1 MPYMKAKLHYLI
13 CLNLGWVIFFSGCAS
28 APKVINLPVVA
39 EPAGSLAVDVSDDQ
53 RVLAAIASAL
63 AHDLKLPPIESSVVF
78 YPDRESY
85 QAGVVAE
92 SEKDLAL
99 LRVKLGDRAAEIE
112 KETLL
117 FSARRFAASS
127 VAVGMHQRVLVDQRQ
142 LRMFSWWERVQ
153 ILAHE
158 LTHTVEKAWVEGR
171 ITAWDRWLSE
181 GFAEWTGYRVVEKLG
196 GATFATN
203 RRSIS
208 DEVARTRHQ
217 RADPALTHLV
227 AGEDWLKWL
236 QARGRPATYGQA
248 FLAVDL
254 LIEQKG
260 VPAIVEYFRLFG
272 ASNDRERNFMTAFGE
287 SAAEFEVKYRE
298 HRRATLGR

>member
-1 MPYMKAKLHYLI
+1 MKVKLHYLV

-28 APKVINLPVVA
+28 APRVINLPVVA
-39 EPAGSLAVDVSDDQ
+39 EPAGSRAVEVSDDQ

-78 YPDRESY
+78 FPDRESY

-99 LRVKLGDRAAEIE
+99 RVEIGDRAAELE
-112 KETLL
+112 KEPVL
-117 FSARRFAASS
+117 FSARHSAASS
-127 VAVGMHQRVLVDQRQ
+127 VAVGMYLRVLVDQKH
-142 LRMFSWWERVQ
+142 LRRFSWWERVQ

-158 LTHTVEKAWVEGR
+158 LTHTVEKAWVDGR
-171 ITAWDRWLSE
+171 MAAWDRWLSE

-196 GATFATN
+196 GATFAAS

-208 DEVARTRHQ
+208 NEVTRTRHQ
-217 RADPALTHLV
+217 RPDPALTQLV

-236 QARGRPATYGQA
+236 RSRGRLSTYGQA

-260 VPAIVEYFRLFG
+260 VLAIVEYFRLFRE
-272 ASNDRERNFMTAFGE
+272 SNDRERNFMTAFGE
-287 SAAEFEVKYRE
+287 SVTEFEAKYRE
-298 HRRATLGR
+298 HRSATLRR

>member
-1 MPYMKAKLHYLI
+1 MKVKLHYLV

-28 APKVINLPVVA
+28 APRVINLPVVA
-39 EPAGSLAVDVSDDQ
+39 EPAGSRAVEVSDDQ

-78 YPDRESY
+78 FPDRESY

-99 LRVKLGDRAAEIE
+99 RVEIGDRAAELA
-112 KETLL
+112 KEPVL
-117 FSARRFAASS
+117 FSARHSAASS
-127 VAVGMHQRVLVDQRQ
+127 VAVGMYRRVLVDQKH
-142 LRMFSWWERVQ
+142 LRRFSWWERVQ

-158 LTHTVEKAWVEGR
+158 LTHTVEKAWVDGR
-171 ITAWDRWLSE
+171 MAAWDRWLSE

-196 GATFATN
+196 GATFAAS

-208 DEVARTRHQ
+208 NEVTRARHQ
-217 RADPALTHLV
+217 RPDPALTQLV

-236 QARGRPATYGQA
+236 RSRGRLSTYGQA

-260 VPAIVEYFRLFG
+260 VLAIVEYFRLFRE
-272 ASNDRERNFMTAFGE
+272 SNDRERNFMTAFGE
-287 SAAEFEVKYRE
+287 SVTEFEAKYRE
-298 HRRATLGR
+298 HQSATLGR

>member
-1 MPYMKAKLHYLI
+1 MKVKLHYLV
-13 CLNLGWVIFFSGCAS
+13 CLNLGWAIFFPGCAS
-28 APKVINLPVVA
+28 APRVINLPVVA
-39 EPAGSLAVDVSDDQ
+39 KPAGSRAVEVNDEQ

-92 SEKDLAL
+92 AEKDLAL
-99 LRVKLGDRAAEIE
+99 RVEIGDRAAELE
-112 KETLL
+112 KEPVL
-117 FSARRFAASS
+117 FSARHSAASS
-127 VAVGMHQRVLVDQRQ
+127 VAVGMYRRVLVDQKQ
-142 LRMFSWWERVQ
+142 LRRFSWWERVQ

-158 LTHTVEKAWVEGR
+158 LTHTVEKAWVDGR
-171 ITAWDRWLSE
+171 MAAWDRWLSE
-181 GFAEWTGYRVVEKLG
+181 GFAEWTGYRVVEDLG
-196 GATFATN
+196 GATFAAS

-208 DEVARTRHQ
+208 LEVARSRHQ
-217 RADPALTHLV
+217 RPDPALTQLV

-236 QARGRPATYGQA
+236 RSSGRPSTYGQA

-260 VPAIVEYFRLFG
+260 VPAIVEYFRLFRE
-272 ASNDRERNFMTAFGE
+272 SNDRERNFMTAFGE
-287 SAAEFEVKYRE
+287 SVTEFEARYRE
-298 HRRATLGR
+298 HRSATLGR